1 MSAPP
6 FAYVMLRADPQYRAD
21 AFKDGLRAAGFQITG
36 APRAQPPNPGDVL
49 VIWNRYARFHSYAEV
64 FERAG
69 ARVIVAENG
78 FLGRDRNGGPWYS
91 ITETNPVACGR
102 WPWPYEPRGRSPI
115 GAARHALSLPFAGS
129 RWDHVA
135 AQIGA
140 EICEWRKDGAEIII
154 LAQRGIG
161 PNGVRQPDG
170 WHRRTAEQLK
180 AAGHRVRVREHPGE
194 RTPPVTLEDD
204 LRNARAVVTWASGA
218 AFRALLLGVPV
229 LYGCKEWVGRD
240 AGMPLEVS
248 RNLKISWPERLPTF
262 QRLAWSCWQIP
273 EIATGLPFR
282 CLLSRSSESASTT
295 AAR

>member
-1 MSAPP
+1 VTAKP

-21 AFKDGLRAAGFQITG
+21 AFRQGLRAAGFQVTG
-36 APRAQPPNPGDVL
+36 APRMQPPNPDDVL
-49 VIWNRYARFHSYAEV
+49 VIWNRYGRFNFYADV

-78 FLGRDRNGGPWYS
+78 FLGRDRVGGPWYS
-91 ITETNPVACGR
+91 ITETNPLACGR
-102 WPWPYEPRGRSPI
+102 WPVGDV
-115 GAARHALSLPFAGS
+115 S
-129 RWDHVA
+129 RWEY
-135 AQIGA
+135 IGD
-140 EICEWRKDGAEIII
+140 EICEWRKVGAEIII

-194 RTPPVTLEDD
+194 RKPPVTLEDD

-229 LYGCKEWVGRD
+229 LYGCNEWVGRG
-240 AGMPLEVS
+240 AAAPLKVS
-248 RNLKISWPERLPTF
+248 RDLEISWPERLPTF

-273 EIATGLPFR
+273 EIATGLPFLR
-282 CLLSRSSESASTT
+282 LLSRSSGSASTT
-295 AAR
+295 AAG